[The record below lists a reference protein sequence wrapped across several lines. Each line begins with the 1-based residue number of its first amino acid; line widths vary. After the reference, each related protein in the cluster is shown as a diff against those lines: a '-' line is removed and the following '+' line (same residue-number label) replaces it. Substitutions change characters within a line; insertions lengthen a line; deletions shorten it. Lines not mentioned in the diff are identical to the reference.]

1 LPTFALNTAYGCVQL
16 AVGQE
21 AGPHR
26 SRLDQDQPGSRS
38 EVDDQAAALGAH
50 TGQRELAH
58 ADQAEHVRVGGL
70 PDKAQRHLFDRP
82 ATSMPRIIDQHP
94 DRPALGLDLGF
105 RYTVRQPFGTA
116 VRINS
121 VRTAAR
127 PDLLRDLRLAHTR

>member
-1 LPTFALNTAYGCVQL
+1 
-16 AVGQE
+16 
-21 AGPHR
+21 
-26 SRLDQDQPGSRS
+26 
-38 EVDDQAAALGAH
+38 
-50 TGQRELAH
+50 
-58 ADQAEHVRVGGL
+58 
-70 PDKAQRHLFDRP
+70 
-82 ATSMPRIIDQHP
+82 MPRIIDQHP